1 MINDLKRLFSR
12 TWDSFLTELSR
23 REPEDEVV
31 GLLGAMRRE
40 MVDARASLPVY
51 EEAVRAAEA
60 ELLRERRAL
69 DDAVRRGGLAEK
81 INDAE
86 TVRIAAEFADRH
98 RKRVAVLE
106 EKVRAARAEHE
117 LRATEVQDMMRR
129 YKEADA
135 NRFVLL
141 NEVRRA
147 RSQQRMGGIAGA
159 QAFDDFDRASEKLE
173 TEIAYGEAL
182 EELNAMDDPTP
193 PPPPPSQASIHDDVE
208 ARLQELKRRMGRA

>member
-40 MVDARASLPVY
+40 MVDARATLPVY

-60 ELLRERRAL
+60 ELVRERRAL

-86 TVRIAAEFADRH
+86 TVRIAAEFSERH

-106 EKVRAARAEHE
+106 EKVRATRAEHE

-159 QAFDDFDRASEKLE
+159 QAFDDFDRASDKIE

-182 EELNAMDDPTP
+182 DELNAMDDPTP
-193 PPPPPSQASIHDDVE
+193 PPPPPSQTSLHDDVE

>member
-12 TWDSFLTELSR
+12 TWDTFLTELSR

-40 MVDARASLPVY
+40 MVDARAALPAY
-51 EEAVRAAEA
+51 EAAVRAAEA
-60 ELLRERRAL
+60 ELARERRAL
-69 DDAVRRGGLAEK
+69 DDAVRRGGMAER

-86 TVRIAAEFADRH
+86 TVRIATEFADRH

-106 EKVRAARAEHE
+106 DKVRAARAEHE
-117 LRATEVQDMMRR
+117 LRGVEAQDMMRR
-129 YKEADA
+129 YKEADS

-147 RSQQRMGGIAGA
+147 RSQQRMDEMTGG
-159 QAFDDFDRASEKLE
+159 QTFHDYDRVTDKLE
-173 TEIAYGEAL
+173 SEIAYGEAL
-182 EELNAMDDPTP
+182 DELNAMDDPTP
-193 PPPPPSQASIHDDVE
+193 PPPPPSQTSLHDDVE
-208 ARLQELKRRMGRA
+208 ARLQELKRRMGKA